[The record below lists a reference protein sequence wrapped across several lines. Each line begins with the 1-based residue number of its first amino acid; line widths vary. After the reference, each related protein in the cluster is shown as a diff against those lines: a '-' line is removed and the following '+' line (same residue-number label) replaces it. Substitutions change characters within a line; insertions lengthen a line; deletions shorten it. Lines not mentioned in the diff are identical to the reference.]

1 MFLYRFALAVVLIGC
16 AATSD
21 IPAQQSVPVTE
32 LFSSRNCR
40 TPAKE
45 FQARWIDDPG
55 QIASIPGWPIPA
67 APGSNGPSQWD
78 PQEESR
84 LWIHMGQKPTGGY
97 SLHLARPEAKIENGI
112 AKITVQVRQPPPD
125 AFVTQVITS
134 PCLVLKIGKGKFH
147 TIQIQDQKGDIR
159 ATIKKSGT

>member
-1 MFLYRFALAVVLIGC
+1 MVLYRFVLAFVLIGC
-16 AATSD
+16 TSASG
-21 IPAQQSVPVTE
+21 IPAGQTVPVTE

-40 TPAKE
+40 TPAKQ
-45 FQARWIDDPG
+45 FQARWINDPG
-55 QIASIPGWPIPA
+55 QIASIPGWPSPA
-67 APGSNGPSQWD
+67 DPGDNGLSKWN
-78 PQEESR
+78 PQKETR

-112 AKITVQVRQPPPD
+112 ANITVQVRQPPAD
-125 AFVTQVITS
+125 AFVTQAITS

-147 TIQIQDQKGDIR
+147 TIQIQDQNGEIR